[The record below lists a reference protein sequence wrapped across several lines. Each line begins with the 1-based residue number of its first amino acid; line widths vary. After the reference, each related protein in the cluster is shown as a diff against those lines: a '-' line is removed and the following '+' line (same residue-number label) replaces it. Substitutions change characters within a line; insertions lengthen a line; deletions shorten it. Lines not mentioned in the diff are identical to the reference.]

1 MILLAGAAQNGAKA
15 PEGPASPGTPLLRRD
30 ARRPHRGPKRTAAST
45 RVGRGRSGPPA
56 PAGSRVGGTAQAGF
70 RHSRPS
76 PAATVLVPEARAVP
90 AEAGAVAEGRRGL
103 AEPGSAGRMCPGAR
117 AGPRGGT
124 GTRAFPPQSLPGPGA
139 GVRCPARRRDSVGM
153 KGSRPKDT
161 GPPPGFPLD
170 KTGNRVSRSL
180 KSKQAQARE
189 ERDSARALA

>member
-117 AGPRGGT
+117 GT

-161 GPPPGFPLD
+161 GPPPSRVP
-170 KTGNRVSRSL
+170 TGQDGQSSVSVT
-180 KSKQAQARE
+180 E
-189 ERDSARALA
+189 EQTSTGT